1 MWGRSLD
8 GRRERARWCPKADR
22 QPSSPAPPVRRRLN
36 DVVPS
41 YTPNALSVPESGIRR
56 IHEIALQ
63 LEGVIPL
70 AVGEPDLPVAPHVLR
85 AASEAWLEDD
95 TRYTA
100 NGGIPPLRAAIAAKL
115 RRDNGMDVD
124 AEQVWVTPGATEAL
138 YLALGLILAP
148 GDEVLIPDPG
158 YTTFTMAP
166 RMQFAVPVPYRLV
179 AERAFLPS
187 LEELETL
194 VTPRSRAIVLNSP
207 SNPLG
212 VVFPEAVLVD
222 LVAFAQRH
230 DLWIVSDEVYEAF
243 TYGLPHI
250 SPASIDPSRVLTVQ
264 SFSKTYALTG
274 GRVGYLVTPPGP
286 GGLLRN
292 FQEALI
298 SCVNTPAQRAALA
311 ALDGPQDAVAAAA
324 AHYRDNLRAAT
335 SLLADRGIAYREPE
349 GAFYLWIDV
358 AHASGG
364 DVAGWA
370 ERFLLEHR
378 VAVAPGSAFGAA
390 GQGWIRVCAAATR
403 EDLLEGLR
411 RLPAPRPSVR

>member
-1 MWGRSLD
+1 
-8 GRRERARWCPKADR
+8 
-22 QPSSPAPPVRRRLN
+22 LN
-36 DVVPS
+36 GPVPS
-41 YTPNALSVPESGIRR
+41 YTPNALAVPESGIRR
-56 IHEIALQ
+56 IHEIALT
-63 LEGVIPL
+63 LDDVISL

-115 RRDNGMDVD
+115 RRENGMDVGAD
-124 AEQVWVTPGATEAL
+124 QVWVTPGATEAI

-166 RMQFAVPVPYRLV
+166 RMQFASPVPYRLT
-179 AERAFLPS
+179 AERDFLPDPA
-187 LEELETL
+187 ELDAL
-194 VTPRSRAIVLNSP
+194 VTPRTRAIIVNSP

-212 VVFPEAVLVD
+212 VVFPEAVIRD

-243 TYGLPHI
+243 SYGLPHV
-250 SPASIDPSRVLTVQ
+250 SPAAIDPTRVLTAQ

-274 GRVGYLVTPPGP
+274 GRVGYLVTPAGGP
-286 GGLLRN
+286 GAMLRN

-311 ALDGPQDAVAAAA
+311 ALEGPQESVAEAA
-324 AHYRDNLRAAT
+324 AHYRGNLRAAT
-335 SLLADRGIAYREPE
+335 ALLDERGIGYREPD
-349 GAFYLWIDV
+349 GAFYLWVDV
-358 AHASGG
+358 SSASGG
-364 DVAGWA
+364 DVAAWA
-370 ERFLLEHR
+370 EALLLERR
-378 VAVAPGSAFGAA
+378 VAVAPGSAFGRE
-390 GQGWIRVCAAATR
+390 GEGWIRLCAASAR
-403 EDLLEGLR
+403 DDLLEGIR
-411 RLPAPRPSVR
+411 RLPVP